1 MKNPP
6 LHRYA
11 TRPGLYF
18 TDDGGADAVVRSE
31 TADQVWFCVLEPLD
45 QPSAFYADAA
55 RLFNEPGLTFIDQA
69 KKQRICTR
77 RIPSLN
83 LRETLFR
90 MDGPNYGLWY
100 VHVPQAWDGMQY
112 GYRVNGPWDP
122 DHGVSFNPY
131 KLLLDPYAKG
141 IEGSMKLDPGA
152 FAYECEIVN
161 GKVKGSPFGPM
172 STIDSVGR
180 MPVSVAIDDR
190 AIDKHVGEP
199 SHPHVP
205 WSKTVIYELQC
216 QRFHRQ
222 RAMAAQRTSRHLRGP
237 RTPGHALIPAG
248 SGRHLHRTAAD
259 PSQTIGTLP
268 AGTRMH
274 QLLGILHTRIFR
286 PRILICHQTLARGR
300 SGRSTARSHRHGAR
314 IARGRL

>member
-122 DHGVSFNPY
+122 NHGVSFNPY

-141 IEGSMKLDPGA
+141 IEGKMELDPG
-152 FAYECEIVN
+152 EI
-161 GKVKGSPFGPM
+161 
-172 STIDSVGR
+172 GR
-180 MPVSVAIDDR
+180 A
-190 AIDKHVGEP
+190 HV
-199 SHPHVP
+199 
-205 WSKTVIYELQC
+205 
-216 QRFHRQ
+216 
-222 RAMAAQRTSRHLRGP
+222 
-237 RTPGHALIPAG
+237 
-248 SGRHLHRTAAD
+248 
-259 PSQTIGTLP
+259 
-268 AGTRMH
+268 
-274 QLLGILHTRIFR
+274 
-286 PRILICHQTLARGR
+286 
-300 SGRSTARSHRHGAR
+300 
-314 IARGRL
+314 

>member
-45 QPSAFYADAA
+45 QPSAFYADAT

-161 GKVKGSPFGPM
+161 GKVKGSPCRIWASPPSNCCRSKPNKRNSSCRNEDAPTTGDTPRSDISPPNPHM
-172 STIDSVGR
+172 PPNARKRQARPQYGKKSSTWCAHCTR
-180 MPVSVAIDDR
+180 P
-190 AIDKHVGEP
+190 
-199 SHPHVP
+199 
-205 WSKTVIYELQC
+205 
-216 QRFHRQ
+216 
-222 RAMAAQRTSRHLRGP
+222 
-237 RTPGHALIPAG
+237 ALK
-248 SGRHLHRTAAD
+248 
-259 PSQTIGTLP
+259 
-268 AGTRMH
+268 
-274 QLLGILHTRIFR
+274 
-286 PRILICHQTLARGR
+286 
-300 SGRSTARSHRHGAR
+300 
-314 IARGRL
+314 